1 MNTNSQ
7 KYSDILST
15 AKELFWKHGI
25 RRVSIEEVCREANVS
40 KMTFYRFFS
49 NKAELGREVI
59 DKIIDES
66 IEKYREIMSRDISF
80 EEKMKEQLLLKFEGT
95 REISAEF
102 INDIFSNEKLGL
114 KEHWLKR
121 ADEFSHEVRQDLSVA
136 QKQGIIRKDLKLDFV
151 FYLNNKAAEI
161 FSDPKLLEIYTSMQ
175 ELIMEYANLVFYGIF
190 PRNSNETK

>member
-1 MNTNSQ
+1 MDANSP
-7 KYSDILST
+7 KYSDIIKT
-15 AKELFWKHGI
+15 AYKLFWKHGI

-49 NKAELGREVI
+49 NKAELGQVVI

-95 REISAEF
+95 KEISAEF
-102 INDIFSNEKLGL
+102 INDVFSNEKLGL

-121 ADEFSHEVRQDLSVA
+121 ADEFSHEVRRDLSVA

-161 FSDPKLLEIYTSMQ
+161 FSDPKLLEMYSSMQ
-175 ELIMEYANLVFYGIF
+175 ELIMEYANLIFYGIF
-190 PRNSNETK
+190 PRNNNETE

>member
-1 MNTNSQ
+1 MDANSP
-7 KYSDILST
+7 KYSDIIKT
-15 AKELFWKHGI
+15 AYKLFWKHGI

-49 NKAELGREVI
+49 NKAELGQVVI

-95 REISAEF
+95 KEISAEF
-102 INDIFSNEKLGL
+102 INDVFSNEKLGL

-121 ADEFSHEVRQDLSVA
+121 ADEFSHEVRRDLSVA

-161 FSDPKLLEIYTSMQ
+161 FSDPKLLEMYTSMQ
-175 ELIMEYANLVFYGIF
+175 DLIMEYANLIFYGIF
-190 PRNSNETK
+190 PRNNNETE

>member
-1 MNTNSQ
+1 MDANSP
-7 KYSDILST
+7 KYSDIIKT
-15 AKELFWKHGI
+15 AYKLFWKHGI

-49 NKAELGREVI
+49 NKAELGQVVI

-95 REISAEF
+95 KEISAEF
-102 INDIFSNEKLGL
+102 INDVFSNEKLGL

-121 ADEFSHEVRQDLSVA
+121 ADEFSHEVRRDLSVA
-136 QKQGIIRKDLKLDFV
+136 QEQGIIRKDLKLDFV

-161 FSDPKLLEIYTSMQ
+161 FSDPKLLEMYSSMQ
-175 ELIMEYANLVFYGIF
+175 ELIMEYANLIFYGIF
-190 PRNSNETK
+190 PRNNNETE